1 MLGTEILVLVGM
13 EILVLL
19 ATEIWVFL
27 TTEAWFCLHD
37 NPALIKNLTHARGRL
52 GTQQDGAPNSDMFRS
67 TTKGPPG
74 ETKLGPQIL
83 SLVARLT
90 RFWRPDIVAR
100 TGERAAG
107 CGLAGGWTGRPGLCY
122 RDRGRWHTDKRIL
135 RRHTHANIRQTH
147 LIQPHGLKLQKNGH
161 KKEHDEEDDER
172 HPLTIG
178 INARDDN
185 TRGTRRKHT
194 TAKENTGGKTRNT

>member
-1 MLGTEILVLVGM
+1 
-13 EILVLL
+13 
-19 ATEIWVFL
+19 
-27 TTEAWFCLHD
+27 
-37 NPALIKNLTHARGRL
+37 
-52 GTQQDGAPNSDMFRS
+52 MFRS

-83 SLVARLT
+83 NLVARLT

-147 LIQPHGLKLQKNGH
+147 LIQPHGLKLQKNRH
-161 KKEHDEEDDER
+161 KKQALLRTGKIGGGGAFWGSEERQHKAEEHNEEDKK
-172 HPLTIG
+172 H
-178 INARDDN
+178 INI
-185 TRGTRRKHT
+185 KKT
-194 TAKENTGGKTRNT
+194 TF